1 MAYVPTMRALPAHF
15 YPDRAQLLRQT
26 TNQHPR
32 ITNSERERE
41 RERERESKNTSK
53 RTMR

>member
-26 TNQHPR
+26 NIQPTPTNNKLR
-32 ITNSERERE
+32 ERERE
-41 RERERESKNTSK
+41 RERERVKIQV
-53 RTMR
+53 R